1 MKKEKKEKVIGVRL
15 TPAQYEQLHKDAE
28 VKHVTASTV
37 GRVLIEMYLRQ
48 EVSI

>member
-15 TPAQYEQLHKDAE
+15 TPAQYEQVHRAAE
-28 VKHVTASTV
+28 VKHVTASTI
-37 GRVLIEMYLRQ
+37 GRVLFELYLRQ

>member
-1 MKKEKKEKVIGVRL
+1 MKKEKKEKVVGIRL
-15 TPAQYEQLHKDAE
+15 TPRQYEDLHRNAE
-28 VKHVTASTV
+28 VKHITASTV